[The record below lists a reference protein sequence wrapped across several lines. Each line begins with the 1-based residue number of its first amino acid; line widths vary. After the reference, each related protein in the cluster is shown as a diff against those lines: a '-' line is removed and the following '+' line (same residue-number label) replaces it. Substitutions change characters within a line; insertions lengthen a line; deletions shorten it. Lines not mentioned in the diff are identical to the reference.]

1 MKKTASIIVLL
12 VLVMA
17 LPAWADMTLSIKLNF
32 FGPLAD
38 GNGKSNV
45 TTSFYLKSI
54 VQRNLQV
61 AFSTATLQAELQ
73 KTFNAPKVS
82 LLASGDLVWK
92 SGGEPSVMQIVQIN
106 GRDYALILT
115 PLPRPGAVNFKVGV
129 VEENNQKNIKNILL
143 DTEIVL
149 PDREVALLGFR
160 DAQENSYFIAFYVQ
174 GRDDKINKDVLQ
186 LSASQKP
193 KKIKHVD
200 PVYPAAALEKK
211 IQGMVRLEAT
221 TDTKGQVINIQA
233 ISSPDPLL
241 IEAAIAAVKQWVYE
255 PYIVKGEAKAV
266 AFTVTVT
273 FTLQDE
279 PEVKNDNNALA
290 RLQGAHKP
298 RIIKKVNPVYP
309 EEALKK
315 KIAGT
320 VVIEATSDEKGLVID
335 TRIIK
340 SPDPLLTDAA
350 VAAVKQWVYEP
361 YVINGKA
368 KPVAFTVTVTFSL
381 NDEPEAKNEN
391 NALVR
396 LQGTERPQVI
406 KHVDPLYPAEALEKK
421 IAGPVV
427 LEVAIDE
434 KGNVTNARLVSSPDP
449 LLTAAAIAAVKQWV
463 YAPYIKNGKAMPAV
477 FKSTVTFLLNKE

>member
-1 MKKTASIIVLL
+1 MKKTVIIIVLL
-12 VLVMA
+12 VLAMA
-17 LPAWADMTLSIKLNF
+17 LPAWADMTLNIKLNF
-32 FGPLAD
+32 FGPLAAE
-38 GNGKSNV
+38 NRKSNV

-61 AFSTATLQAELQ
+61 TFSPEILQAELQ

-82 LLASGDLVWK
+82 LLAAGDLVWK
-92 SGGEPSVMQIVQIN
+92 AGGEPSVMQIVQIN

-174 GRDDKINKDVLQ
+174 GRNDKIGKDVLR
-186 LSASQKP
+186 LSTSRKP
-193 KKIKHVD
+193 KIIKQVK

-211 IQGMVRLEAT
+211 IEGIVILEAT
-221 TDTKGQVINIQA
+221 TDIYGRVANVQVI
-233 ISSPDPLL
+233 SSRDPLL
-241 IEAAIAAVKQWVYE
+241 TEAAVVAVQQWVYE
-255 PYIVKGEAKAV
+255 PYIVNGKAKAV
-266 AFTVTVT
+266 AFTATVA
-273 FTLQDE
+273 FTLKDE
-279 PEVKNDNNALA
+279 PEAKNDNNALA

-298 RIIKKVNPVYP
+298 RIIKKVKPVYP

-320 VVIEATSDEKGLVID
+320 VIIEATSDEKGVVID

-350 VAAVKQWVYEP
+350 IAAVQQWVYEP
-361 YVINGKA
+361 YVENGKA
-368 KPVAFTVTVTFSL
+368 KPVIFTVTVTFALQEESK
-381 NDEPEAKNEN
+381 AKM
-391 NALVR
+391 
-396 LQGTERPQVI
+396 T
-406 KHVDPLYPAEALEKK
+406 
-421 IAGPVV
+421 
-427 LEVAIDE
+427 
-434 KGNVTNARLVSSPDP
+434 VSR
-449 LLTAAAIAAVKQWV
+449 
-463 YAPYIKNGKAMPAV
+463 Y
-477 FKSTVTFLLNKE
+477 